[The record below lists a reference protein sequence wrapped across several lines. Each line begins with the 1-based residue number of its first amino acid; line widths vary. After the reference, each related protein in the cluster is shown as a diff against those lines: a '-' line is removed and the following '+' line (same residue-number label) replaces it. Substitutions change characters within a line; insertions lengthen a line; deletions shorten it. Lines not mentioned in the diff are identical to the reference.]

1 MQFSSIFK
9 RAQEGQSIGFTP
21 NMFFLIIQVIWELLY
36 IKMKQQISWAD
47 EQIPPMDMHPASL
60 CNINPILAIVA
71 HALYD
76 FFLYILLL
84 YTYISKSPVHPL
96 SKYYLITM
104 KKLFLQFPFM
114 FP

>member
-9 RAQEGQSIGFTP
+9 GAQEGQSIGFTP

-47 EQIPPMDMHPASL
+47 EQMPPMDMHPASL

-71 HALYD
+71 LLM
-76 FFLYILLL
+76 FFITFSFIYCFCIHIYQSLLYILFQNIIL
-84 YTYISKSPVHPL
+84 
-96 SKYYLITM
+96 
-104 KKLFLQFPFM
+104 
-114 FP
+114 